1 VALNGYDLEFVG
13 DKLRADPYVV
23 AWAGSPKGAG
33 ASILSG
39 KELVR
44 FMNTL
49 PQSVV
54 TVTHVEAHLEEVM
67 DGFAKHIQVPSFRG
81 FGDSRKVNILE
92 QWRHFRPDHKEQW
105 CKLMWASV
113 QVKTPLFFR
122 VTPAVRDVLW
132 PTVEGWEWAF

>member
-1 VALNGYDLEFVG
+1 MNKVPFFGIFQII
-13 DKLRADPYVV
+13 PYVV

-49 PQSVV
+49 SQSVV

-92 QWRHFRPDHKEQW
+92 QWITRSNG
-105 CKLMWASV
+105 AN
-113 QVKTPLFFR
+113 
-122 VTPAVRDVLW
+122 
-132 PTVEGWEWAF
+132 